1 METGCKLLVRIARLD
16 YSGRSPK
23 ADDAIPAIPP
33 VTRNEPTF
41 TDLGLVDAPGIGPQ
55 DHMAWVGQGPISD
68 RTREHL
74 VTSDKG
80 VVLYHDLLLEQIDR
94 VERGEDPLGVIRD
107 PAVNE
112 PFIPIKHEENGY
124 QAFRINRE
132 VTLPR
137 P

>member
-1 METGCKLLVRIARLD
+1 MPVDDTHTLQLV
-16 YSGRSPK
+16 YWGRTPK
-23 ADDAIPAIPP
+23 PDEAIPAVPP
-33 VTRNEPTF
+33 VTRNEPAY
-41 TDLGLVDAPGIGPQ
+41 DALGRVDAPGIGPQ
-55 DHMAWVGQGPISD
+55 DHMAWIAQGPISD

-80 VVLYHDLLLEQIDR
+80 VVLYHDLLLEQIAK

-112 PFIPIKHEENGY
+112 PFIHIKHEDEGY
-124 QAFRINRE
+124 QAFRINRA
-132 VTLPR
+132 VTPPR